1 MRTFFA
7 TTLVFLLMSSGA
19 IAGFGSGSGYYP
31 ISGSNSVVAPVWVES
46 EGLFNLV
53 VSLDFL
59 GRPEDTKLYKSD
71 SYTQLIGHLSV
82 KWRSIALDKILAVST
97 IETGGLA
104 DLKKEIESAVDKLVK
119 DESAKLM
126 GDQKV
131 EVVYSLTHFM
141 LLEPRN

>member
-1 MRTFFA
+1 MRTLFA
-7 TTLVFLLMSSGA
+7 TTLVFLFLSSGA
-19 IAGFGSGSGYYP
+19 IAGFDYHPMPGST
-31 ISGSNSVVAPVWVES
+31 SVVAPVWVEG

-59 GRPEDTKLYKSD
+59 GRPADTKVYGSD
-71 SYTQLIGHLSV
+71 SYTQLISHLSV
-82 KWRSIALDKILAVST
+82 RWRSLALDEILAVGT
-97 IETGGLA
+97 IEKGGLA
-104 DLKKEIESAVDKLVK
+104 DLKKEIESAVDKLVD
-119 DESAKLM
+119 DESIKLM